1 MFLASN
7 AKHSLTWEVP
17 LGRIVHS
24 PLFQL
29 GFVLLPRW
37 KGPPSISY
45 RIISPTRSRKDSNTS
60 LLALNSM
67 FTPNGNRRQLQ
78 RNLNSRP
85 PSAWPQC
92 PVQPTL
98 MWWCL
103 RMIWGEVC
111 DLAPSQSLKYGVR
124 DRKLP
129 SLIRAISTSL
139 VYFPFSRPRWE
150 MGISRHILYVLCF
163 LSLRLLLLRSV
174 SGCIETGT
182 WLLFCTLL
190 RHILLLWIGKLLLH
204 TQGVRS
210 PTYGRS
216 LRVGLPG
223 MARTKR
229 ETEG

>member
-1 MFLASN
+1 MLNILWPGKCPWGELFIPLFSNLVSSCCPDEKAHPAS
-7 AKHSLTWEVP
+7 ATGSFHLPEVEKTPTQVCWLSTSCLPQMGTEGSFKEISTQGHLQPDHSALS
-17 LGRIVHS
+17 S
-24 PLFQL
+24 PL
-29 GFVLLPRW
+29 
-37 KGPPSISY
+37 
-45 RIISPTRSRKDSNTS
+45 
-60 LLALNSM
+60 
-67 FTPNGNRRQLQ
+67 
-78 RNLNSRP
+78 
-85 PSAWPQC
+85 
-92 PVQPTL
+92 
-98 MWWCL
+98 WCGDASG
-103 RMIWGEVC
+103 WYGEVC